1 MSEEQLNILDREN
14 RLFTCWQAA
23 VDLMSPSEEARNS
36 ANTQELLDFLTEEYD
51 KVRDEMRRTVN
62 TAREA

>member
-23 VDLMSPSEEARNS
+23 VDLMSPSEEVRNN
-36 ANTQELLDFLTEEYD
+36 ANTQELLDYLTEEYT
-51 KVRDEMRRTVN
+51 KVRDEMRHAVN
-62 TAREA
+62 MRGA